1 MSSPT
6 FVQGTRH
13 FTITTPL
20 GADKFLLKNFQ
31 GEEGISRLF
40 HYRVELISQD
50 DSIDFTQIVG
60 QKVTITVELP
70 GGSDNQYIN
79 GVVGR
84 FTQAGKSTRFT
95 TYFADLYPSLWLLT
109 MNVDYQIF
117 QNKSALDIIKKVF
130 SDLSFTDFKDSTT
143 KTYNTREFCV
153 QYGESAFNF
162 VSRLME
168 SEGIFY
174 FFDHSASTHTLVL
187 ADDSSAYLSMPGLDT
202 VQASASGRSWE
213 TADAMLESQLEQQVV
228 VGQFKSDDYN
238 FETPTTDLLAT
249 ASGSDTSRSVYDYP
263 GEYTTASDG
272 ETVTSLRL
280 DALQAPEKLLK
291 GTSMCRA
298 FHAGAKFT
306 LANHYRSDANASYV
320 LTSLSQSGDQDQY
333 SNSFEAFSSDTVFH
347 PPCVTPKPKIIGSQT
362 ALVVGKSGEEIW
374 TDQYGRITVKFYWD
388 QSSASDET
396 SSCWIRVAQGWAG
409 KAWGSIFVPR
419 IGQEVVV
426 SFLDGNP
433 DRPLVT
439 GCVFNATQTVPY
451 TLPDEQTKSTVK
463 TNSSKGGSGFNELRF
478 EDKAGSE
485 EIFIQAQKDMNVT
498 VLNNLTTTVTNARST
513 TVSQKDDSLVVDQ
526 GNRSIKV
533 NTGNETHT
541 VQGKRDLTITGN
553 ETHTNSADF
562 TQNVSGNFTLKVS
575 GNLSIQVSG
584 SVSIQSGTSFDNNAG
599 TALTNKAGTSLTNQ
613 AGTSLTNKAGT
624 SMDNEAQVS
633 ITSKANASHDVESSG
648 ILTLKGS
655 LVKIN

>member
-1 MSSPT
+1 
-6 FVQGTRH
+6 V
-13 FTITTPL
+13 
-20 GADKFLLKNFQ
+20 
-31 GEEGISRLF
+31 
-40 HYRVELISQD
+40 
-50 DSIDFTQIVG
+50 
-60 QKVTITVELP
+60 
-70 GGSDNQYIN
+70 
-79 GVVGR
+79 
-84 FTQAGKSTRFT
+84 
-95 TYFADLYPSLWLLT
+95 
-109 MNVDYQIF
+109 
-117 QNKSALDIIKKVF
+117 
-130 SDLSFTDFKDSTT
+130 LS
-143 KTYNTREFCV
+143 
-153 QYGESAFNF
+153 
-162 VSRLME
+162 
-168 SEGIFY
+168 
-174 FFDHSASTHTLVL
+174 
-187 ADDSSAYLSMPGLDT
+187 
-202 VQASASGRSWE
+202 
-213 TADAMLESQLEQQVV
+213 
-228 VGQFKSDDYN
+228 
-238 FETPTTDLLAT
+238 
-249 ASGSDTSRSVYDYP
+249 
-263 GEYTTASDG
+263 
-272 ETVTSLRL
+272 
-280 DALQAPEKLLK
+280 
-291 GTSMCRA
+291 
-298 FHAGAKFT
+298 
-306 LANHYRSDANASYV
+306 
-320 LTSLSQSGDQDQY
+320 SLSQTGDQDQY
-333 SNSFEAFSSDTVFH
+333 SNSFEAFPSSIVFH
-347 PPCVTPKPKIIGSQT
+347 PPRVTPRPKVIGSQT

-374 TDQYGRITVKFYWD
+374 TDEYGRIKVKFYWD
-388 QSSASDET
+388 QSSSSDET

-409 KAWGSIFVPR
+409 KAWGSIFIPR

-439 GCVFNATQTVPY
+439 GCVFNAQQTVPY

-533 NTGNETHT
+533 NTGNETHS

-575 GNLSIQVSG
+575 GNLSIQASG
-584 SVSIQSGTSFDNNAG
+584 SVSIQSGTSFDIQAG

-613 AGTSLTNKAGT
+613 AGTSLANKAGT
-624 SMDNEAQVS
+624 TMDNEAQVS

>member
-40 HYRVELISQD
+40 HYQVELISQD
-50 DSIDFTQIVG
+50 DSIDFSQIVG

-84 FTQAGKSTRFT
+84 FTQAGKSVRFT

-202 VQASASGRSWE
+202 VQASSSGRSWE
-213 TADAMLESQLEQQVV
+213 TADAMLENQIEQQVV